1 MLEATNLAV
10 ALPNLAEKRSFSAAP
25 LVTILQG
32 LNIDVA
38 KGECLGIVGESG
50 SGKTTLGRTLVR
62 LYKPTAGT
70 IRFDG
75 TDITTL
81 EEKHLRP
88 MRANM
93 QMIFQEPQAS
103 LNPRRRVRDA
113 VLQPLRTNGHSFQ
126 GINATEKA
134 SELLDTVGLDPV
146 LQRRFPHE
154 LSGGQQQR
162 VCIARAIS
170 LRPSLV
176 VADEIV
182 SGLDVSN
189 QAQILLLLNELR
201 RDLGLAVVFIS
212 HDLSVVRTVC
222 DRATVLL
229 NGRQIETGRTER
241 IFENPR
247 RRYTSTLIQSVPL
260 PEVDQNWLNVTENE
274 TTEFN
279 REKAMNISGCV
290 ALVTGSNRGIGRCL
304 VKALVDQGAKKVYA
318 SSRDPSAVEDLVSLY
333 PGIVQSVVLDITDG
347 SSVAQAAL
355 SCNDVEVLINNA
367 GVNRTRGLIA
377 ASDLDSAREEMETNY
392 FGTLSM
398 CRAFA
403 PVLKTN
409 GGGCIVNLLS
419 ILSRVALPLMG
430 SLCASKAAALRL
442 TEGVR
447 AELSAQNTLVIAVM
461 PGAVDTDM
469 SKDFPPPKM
478 PPEEVAQA
486 ALEAIKTGTEESYPG
501 EMASGLSQGLATDPK
516 GVEKELAAYL
526 PG

>member
-1 MLEATNLAV
+1 MLKVTNLTV
-10 ALPNLAEKRSFSAAP
+10 ALPNLSEKKPFSAAP
-25 LVTILQG
+25 LITILYG
-32 LNIDVA
+32 INIDIA
-38 KGECLGIVGESG
+38 EGECLGIVGESG

-62 LYKPTAGT
+62 LYQPTAGT
-70 IRFDG
+70 IRFNG
-75 TDITTL
+75 IDITTL
-81 EEKHLRP
+81 EEKRLRP
-88 MRANM
+88 MRSNM

-103 LNPRRRVRDA
+103 LNPRRRIGDA
-113 VLQPLRTNGHSFQ
+113 ILQPLRANGHSFRSFE
-126 GINATEKA
+126 AAEKI
-134 SELLDTVGLDPV
+134 SELLDRVGLNP
-146 LQRRFPHE
+146 LLHRRFPHE
-154 LSGGQQQR
+154 LSGGQRQR

-176 VADEIV
+176 IADEIV

-201 RDLGLAVVFIS
+201 RDLGLAVILIS

-229 NGRQIETGRTER
+229 NGRQIESGRTAA

-247 RRYTSTLIQSVPL
+247 RRYTSALIQSVPL
-260 PEVDQNWLNVTENE
+260 PEVDRNWLNTTEDE
-274 TTEFN
+274 TNEFN
-279 REKAMNISGCV
+279 REQAMNISGSV

-318 SSRDPSAVEDLVSLY
+318 SARDASTVEDLESLY
-333 PGIVQSVVLDITDG
+333 PGVVQGIGLDVTEA
-347 SSVAQAAL
+347 SSVAEAAL
-355 SCNDVEVLINNA
+355 NCNDVDILINNA

-377 ASDLDSAREEMETNY
+377 ANDLKGAREEMETNY
-392 FGTLSM
+392 FGTLNM

-403 PVLKTN
+403 PVLKVN
-409 GGGCIVNLLS
+409 GGGCIVNMLS

-447 AELSAQNTLVIAVM
+447 AELNAQNTLVTAVM

-478 PPEEVAQA
+478 APEEVAEA
-486 ALEAIKTGTEESYPG
+486 VLAAIKEGAEETYPG
-501 EMASGLSQGLATDPK
+501 DMASGLCQGLANDPK
-516 GVEKELAAYL
+516 GVEKELAGYL
-526 PG
+526 PA

>member
-1 MLEATNLAV
+1 MLEATNLTV

-154 LSGGQQQR
+154 LSGGQQQW

-170 LRPSLV
+170 L
-176 VADEIV
+176 
-182 SGLDVSN
+182 
-189 QAQILLLLNELR
+189 
-201 RDLGLAVVFIS
+201 
-212 HDLSVVRTVC
+212 
-222 DRATVLL
+222 
-229 NGRQIETGRTER
+229 
-241 IFENPR
+241 
-247 RRYTSTLIQSVPL
+247 
-260 PEVDQNWLNVTENE
+260 
-274 TTEFN
+274 
-279 REKAMNISGCV
+279 
-290 ALVTGSNRGIGRCL
+290 
-304 VKALVDQGAKKVYA
+304 
-318 SSRDPSAVEDLVSLY
+318 
-333 PGIVQSVVLDITDG
+333 
-347 SSVAQAAL
+347 
-355 SCNDVEVLINNA
+355 
-367 GVNRTRGLIA
+367 
-377 ASDLDSAREEMETNY
+377 
-392 FGTLSM
+392 
-398 CRAFA
+398 
-403 PVLKTN
+403 
-409 GGGCIVNLLS
+409 
-419 ILSRVALPLMG
+419 
-430 SLCASKAAALRL
+430 
-442 TEGVR
+442 
-447 AELSAQNTLVIAVM
+447 
-461 PGAVDTDM
+461 
-469 SKDFPPPKM
+469 
-478 PPEEVAQA
+478 
-486 ALEAIKTGTEESYPG
+486 
-501 EMASGLSQGLATDPK
+501 
-516 GVEKELAAYL
+516 
-526 PG
+526 